1 MSTTYPDDAD
11 GDVLSALAESG
22 IDMTQPLTIEFVI
35 DAPDEQSAR
44 AIEADLRAAGHP
56 GDAAFE
62 EADEEVGIEPGWV
75 VMIEQDIVPDYQRI
89 IDMQADYNRFA
100 AAHGGKVD
108 GWGAMVDP
116 SDLDAD
122 PEASDG

>member
-1 MSTTYPDDAD
+1 
-11 GDVLSALAESG
+11 
-22 IDMTQPLTIEFVI
+22 
-35 DAPDEQSAR
+35 
-44 AIEADLRAAGHP
+44 
-56 GDAAFE
+56 
-62 EADEEVGIEPGWV
+62 
-75 VMIEQDIVPDYQRI
+75 
-89 IDMQADYNRFA
+89 MQADYNRFA